1 MGLFDRLTPR
11 EGEEEYSG
19 EETVTGA
26 KKEIP
31 APAISGK
38 AKNQFVILRPND
50 PSDDQLISIAEH
62 LMNLQSVIV
71 NLELIGKDAK
81 HFIDFL
87 SGVAYA
93 LQGTSRKVAQSTYL
107 FAPGGIEISGD
118 IESSLDLELKF

>member
-11 EGEEEYSG
+11 EGEEEYLVDDGSN
-19 EETVTGA
+19 VA
-26 KKEIP
+26 KKDSP

-87 SGVAYA
+87 SGV
-93 LQGTSRKVAQSTYL
+93 
-107 FAPGGIEISGD
+107 
-118 IESSLDLELKF
+118 